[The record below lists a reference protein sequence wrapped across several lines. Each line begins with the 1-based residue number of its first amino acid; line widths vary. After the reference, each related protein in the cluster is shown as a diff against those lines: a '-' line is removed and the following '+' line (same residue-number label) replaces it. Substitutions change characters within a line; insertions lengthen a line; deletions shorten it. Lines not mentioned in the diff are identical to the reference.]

1 MTSGVYEVMVKTH
14 SFLGSN
20 VEWGNQLNFLLVLRI
35 LNHWDNF
42 GGKLMKW
49 KLKEYCTQ
57 WWPKYK
63 LDGDKTWPEM
73 GTLNYNSMLQLLF
86 CRRLDK

>member
-1 MTSGVYEVMVKTH
+1 MGQSVKL
-14 SFLGSN
+14 SPCSPLGC
-20 VEWGNQLNFLLVLRI
+20 I
-35 LNHWDNF
+35 LNHWDKF